1 MAATDLHDAR
11 ESLAYWEERARRL
24 PVYALRKR
32 REARAMA
39 SRWRGRVVD
48 AERSTYGEGLLG
60 TALMLVFE
68 RRLPVRMKT
77 SGRRAARIAV
87 GTGLA
92 FVAASA
98 AVFTLAF
105 VALLS
110 LIF

>member
-1 MAATDLHDAR
+1 MPATDLHDAR
-11 ESLAYWEERARRL
+11 DSLEYWEERARRL
-24 PVYALRKR
+24 PRYAVRKR

-39 SRWRGRVVD
+39 SRWRGRVLD
-48 AERSTYGEGLLG
+48 AERRTYGEGFLG
-60 TALMLVFE
+60 AALMFVSE
-68 RRLPVRMKT
+68 RRLPMRVRS

-87 GTGLA
+87 GTGIA
-92 FVAASA
+92 VVAASA

>member
-1 MAATDLHDAR
+1 MPATDLHDAR
-11 ESLAYWEERARRL
+11 ESLEYWEERARRL

-39 SRWRGRVVD
+39 SRWRARVLD
-48 AERSTYGEGLLG
+48 AERTTYGEGVLG
-60 TALMLVFE
+60 AALMLVFE
-68 RRLPVRMKT
+68 RRLPTRLRT
-77 SGRRAARIAV
+77 SGRRAARIAA

-92 FVAASA
+92 VVAACTA
-98 AVFTLAF
+98 LFTLAC

>member
-1 MAATDLHDAR
+1 MPATDLHDAR

-39 SRWRGRVVD
+39 SRWRSRVLD
-48 AERSTYGEGLLG
+48 AERSTYGEGVLG
-60 TALMLVFE
+60 AALMLVFE
-68 RRLPVRMKT
+68 RRLPTRVRS

-87 GTGLA
+87 GTGIA
-92 FVAASA
+92 FAAASA
-98 AVFTLAF
+98 AVFTLAC